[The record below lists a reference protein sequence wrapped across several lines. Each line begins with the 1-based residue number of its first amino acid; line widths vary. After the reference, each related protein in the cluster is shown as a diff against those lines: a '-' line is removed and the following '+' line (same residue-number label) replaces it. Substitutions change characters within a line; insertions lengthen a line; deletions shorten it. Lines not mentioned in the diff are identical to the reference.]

1 MITFPIYVNKA
12 SAKISAMMRVF
23 PFILLNQSKLIM
35 KAILISQF
43 GYCPLVWINHNRTLD
58 NRINKWHERTL
69 RLVQNDFKSSFH
81 QVLEKG
87 NSVTIHQHNIQTL
100 EIEIFKVHHN
110 IAPEIMKD
118 VFQIKNHQY
127 NFRKDV
133 RLQRRNV
140 NTVLYGT

>member
-69 RLVQNDFKSSFH
+69 RLV
-81 QVLEKG
+81 
-87 NSVTIHQHNIQTL
+87 
-100 EIEIFKVHHN
+100 
-110 IAPEIMKD
+110 
-118 VFQIKNHQY
+118 
-127 NFRKDV
+127 
-133 RLQRRNV
+133 
-140 NTVLYGT
+140 